1 MKRRLSA
8 RKEPQQGRAQQT
20 VQAIVDAA
28 TYILIKDGWQG
39 FTTNRIAKRAGVN
52 IASLYQYFPNKEA
65 IAVEIQ
71 RLHGE
76 SARRRLREVILAAGE
91 AQSLRS
97 VLRETILAAV
107 EEHTAS
113 PRLHK
118 ALSEELPRSIRQ
130 PSSRSR
136 VEEIAGIW
144 KDAIAAKF
152 NGVPDAEIAVFISR
166 VTIHAVI
173 HAAAVER
180 PGLLT
185 TPLLTDELVAL
196 LEGYLQRR
204 A

>member
-76 SARRRLREVILAAGE
+76 SARRRLREVILASGE

-130 PSSRSR
+130 LSSRSR
-136 VEEIAGIW
+136 VEEIASIW
-144 KDAIAAKF
+144 KDAIAGKF
-152 NGVPDAEIAVFISR
+152 KGVPDAEIAVFISR